1 MAGNFEGIKLQKFGV
16 EIECT
21 GLTRSA
27 AAKAIG
33 KVLESDPEHFGG
45 SYDKYSIRDSKG
57 RRWSVVYD
65 SSISRV
71 DKNGNHA
78 SRDYAVEIVTPVLE
92 YEDIPLMQEVVR
104 AVRKAG
110 GVTGGDYN
118 CGIHIHIDGAPY
130 TAQSLRNLVNIFASK
145 ENFLFDM
152 LQVSHQ
158 RETYCQKVD
167 RDFLEKLNKQ
177 KPKTIEEIQK
187 LWYSGDM
194 NEVHHHYSST
204 RYKACNLHSFFANGH
219 WEMRACNSSLHAG
232 VIRSYVTL
240 ALAISNAAL
249 TKKLCS
255 PHISESDNLRYSARV
270 WLINLGLNGEEF
282 RNCRKHLISHLD
294 GCISWRHP
302 EDAIAQRERLKQERI
317 AQREQRTEPVSE
329 VSEQCDNIPDE
340 MIKGVTNDCG
350 EDFEEDEVEHN
361 MGFSMSM

>member
-1 MAGNFEGIKLQKFGV
+1 MAGNFKGIKRQKFGV

-21 GLTRSA
+21 GLTRET
-27 AAKAIG
+27 AAKSIG
-33 KVLESDPEHFGG
+33 KVLGSHFEYFGG
-45 SYDKYSIRDSKG
+45 SYDKYNIRDNKD
-57 RRWSVVYD
+57 RKWSVVYD
-65 SSISRV
+65 SSIKCV

-110 GVTGGDYN
+110 GVTGGDYD
-118 CGIHIHIDGAPY
+118 CGIHIHIDGEPY
-130 TAQSLRNLVNIFASK
+130 NAQSLRNLVNIFASK

-167 RDFLEKLNKQ
+167 RDFMEKLNKQ
-177 KPKTIEEIQK
+177 KPKTIDEIQE
-187 LWYSGDM
+187 LWYRGDM
-194 NEVHHHYSST
+194 DEVHHHYSST
-204 RYKACNLHSFFANGH
+204 RYKACN
-219 WEMRACNSSLHAG
+219 SSLHAG
-232 VIRSYVTL
+232 VIRFYVTL

-249 TKKLCS
+249 TKEFCS

-302 EDAIAQRERLKQERI
+302 EDAIAQRERLKEERI
-317 AQREQRTEPVSE
+317 AAHEHPVSE
-329 VSEQCDNIPDE
+329 VLEQCESLPDE
-340 MIKGVTNDCG
+340 VEQAAVD
-350 EDFEEDEVEHN
+350 DFEEDYEQEEFEES
-361 MGFSMSM
+361 MDFSISM